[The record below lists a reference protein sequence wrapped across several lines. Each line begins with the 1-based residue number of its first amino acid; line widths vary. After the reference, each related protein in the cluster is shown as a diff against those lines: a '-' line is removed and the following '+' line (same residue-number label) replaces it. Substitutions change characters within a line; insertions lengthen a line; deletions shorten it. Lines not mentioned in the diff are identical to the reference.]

1 MGSIWSNERSGV
13 RERSNFAFLWGAHTA
28 SIFGSQISVIA
39 IPLLAIATLDANAFE
54 LGLLTAAGI
63 VPYLAI
69 GVLVGVWVDRLRKRP
84 LLIAADLGRA
94 ACLLAIPALVWLD
107 WLSLELLLALT
118 FVHGLLT
125 TVFNVADISYLP
137 ALVERNQL
145 PEANARI
152 TLSTSVARVGGPAFA
167 GGIVSAVSAPFA
179 LLFDG
184 VSYLVS
190 AALLRRIRD
199 RSEQPQL
206 AVREPLRRAIT
217 QGARTLVGIPVLFGL
232 VSSAAMTS
240 FFGMAFQTIFV
251 LFLTERLNIGPAGV
265 GAIYAIGGAG
275 ATAGALFSGPFLRRF
290 GIGPTILIAQVLF
303 GICGL
308 ILPFSLLLPGAAVAI
323 VAFAQ
328 FSQLSFNTM
337 REVNGAALSQIC
349 IPPEQ
354 LGRTQATSLVFI
366 KALELVGSLGT
377 GALALWIGVST
388 TIVLLEIGMF
398 LSVIPILRSPV
409 PQVRDLAQFDHSDES
424 PTPAT
429 MAPTQI

>member
-1 MGSIWSNERSGV
+1 MGSIWSIERSGV
-13 RERSNFAFLWGAHTA
+13 QERSNFAFLWGAHTA

-54 LGLLTAAGI
+54 LSLLTAAGLI
-63 VPYLAI
+63 PYLAI
-69 GVLVGVWVDRLRKRP
+69 GLLVGVWVDRLRKRP

-94 ACLLAIPALVWLD
+94 ACLLAIPMFVWLD

-118 FVHGLLT
+118 FIHGLLT
-125 TVFNVADISYLP
+125 VVFNVADISYLP

-145 PEANARI
+145 SEANARI

-167 GGIVSAVSAPFA
+167 GGIVSALSAPFA

-184 VSYLVS
+184 ASYLVS
-190 AALLRRIRD
+190 AVFLRRIRD
-199 RSEQPQL
+199 RPELPRET
-206 AVREPLRRAIT
+206 AHEPLWQAIT
-217 QGARTLVGIPVLFGL
+217 QGARTLVRLPILFGL
-232 VSSAAMTS
+232 VSAAAMTS

-251 LFLTERLNIGPAGV
+251 LFLTERLDIGPAGV

-308 ILPFSLLLPGAAVAI
+308 ILPFSLLFPGAAVGI

-328 FSQLSFNTM
+328 FSQLGFNTM

-349 IPPEQ
+349 IPSEQ

-366 KALELVGSLGT
+366 KALELIGSLGT

-388 TIVLLEIGMF
+388 TVVLLEIGLF

-409 PQVRDLAQFDHSDES
+409 PQVRDLSQFDHFDELQS
-424 PTPAT
+424 PAT
-429 MAPTQI
+429 MAPM